1 MTVIDNAI
9 YIDGKRAIVPQSL
22 DQTFEELRTC
32 TDTPGHCFCWIGL
45 LRPSKP
51 EIDAVAAEFNLHGLA
66 VEDTVK
72 AHQRPKRER
81 YGDVD
86 FIVLRPA
93 RYVDP
98 VEVVRSARC
107 TCSSDPTP

>member
-1 MTVIDNAI
+1 MNL
-9 YIDGKRAIVPQSL
+9 PL
-22 DQTFEELRTC
+22 
-32 TDTPGHCFCWIGL
+32 PW
-45 LRPSKP
+45 LRPSKL

-66 VEDTVK
+66 VEDTIK